1 MVAAE
6 AVQVAPAT
14 TGLKW
19 RGDVIVVG
27 AGIVGLA
34 VAREWLH
41 RHPGARLIVLE
52 KEAEIATHQS
62 GHNSGVIHSGIY
74 YTPGSLKARA
84 CVAGA
89 ARMMAY
95 CDEHD
100 IAYRLCGKMI
110 IATEEEELPRLDAL
124 FERGKANGVPGLE
137 MVDAGRLREIE
148 PHAVGLRALW
158 SPNTGI
164 VDYRQV
170 AQSYANEIEG
180 SGGEIITSAEVIGFE
195 RRGKATLLS
204 TTKGDFEAAL
214 VVTCAGMWADRV
226 AQLSGADRKPEII
239 PFRGDYFTLPP
250 ERRHLVQTNIYPVPD
265 PRFPFLGVHLTPRM
279 SGEVWMGPNAVL
291 AFARAGYSFP
301 TVNVRDLFGTVRS
314 RGFRRFAMK
323 HWRTGLDETRRDL
336 SRRRFLESL
345 QKFIPEL
352 QLSDLRPGPSGVRAQ
367 ALSDDGE
374 LVDDFVFDRSGG
386 ALHVRNAPSP
396 AATSSLEIGG
406 MIADEMEAM
415 AI

>member
-14 TGLKW
+14 SGLKW

-41 RHPGARLIVLE
+41 RHRGARLIVLE
-52 KEAEIATHQS
+52 KEEQIAAHQS

-100 IAYRLCGKMI
+100 IAYRLCGKLI
-110 IATEEEELPRLDAL
+110 IATEDEELPRLDAL
-124 FERGKANGVPGLE
+124 YERGKANSVPGLE

-170 AQSYANEIEG
+170 AQSYASEIRG
-180 SGGEIITSAEVIGFE
+180 C
-195 RRGKATLLS
+195 RRRDHYVS
-204 TTKGDFEAAL
+204 
-214 VVTCAGMWADRV
+214 
-226 AQLSGADRKPEII
+226 
-239 PFRGDYFTLPP
+239 RGDRL
-250 ERRHLVQTNIYPVPD
+250 
-265 PRFPFLGVHLTPRM
+265 
-279 SGEVWMGPNAVL
+279 
-291 AFARAGYSFP
+291 
-301 TVNVRDLFGTVRS
+301 
-314 RGFRRFAMK
+314 
-323 HWRTGLDETRRDL
+323 
-336 SRRRFLESL
+336 
-345 QKFIPEL
+345 
-352 QLSDLRPGPSGVRAQ
+352 
-367 ALSDDGE
+367 
-374 LVDDFVFDRSGG
+374 
-386 ALHVRNAPSP
+386 
-396 AATSSLEIGG
+396 
-406 MIADEMEAM
+406 
-415 AI
+415 